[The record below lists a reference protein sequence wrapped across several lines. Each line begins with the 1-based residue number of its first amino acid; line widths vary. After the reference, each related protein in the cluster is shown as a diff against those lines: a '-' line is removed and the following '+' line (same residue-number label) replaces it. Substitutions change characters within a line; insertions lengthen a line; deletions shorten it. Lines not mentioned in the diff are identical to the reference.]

1 MRPNY
6 FFYDLETSGLNP
18 REDRIMQFA
27 GIRTDLDFQP
37 IGDPVN
43 LLVQL
48 TNDTLPSPGAIMVT
62 GITPQ
67 TCQQDGISE
76 RDFCKFIVEEMAAP
90 NTIIMGYNSIRFDD
104 EFMRSILWR
113 NFYDPYAWQWQDG
126 RSRWDLLDVIRLTR
140 ALRPEGI
147 EWPFSE
153 DGRATNRLELITKLN
168 GISHEHAH
176 DALSDVEALI
186 AVTKLVH
193 DKQPQLFDYLFKLK
207 DKRQVKKLVNLE
219 DPRPFVYASGRY
231 PAEFEK
237 TTVAYPIAMADNE
250 RVLVYDLR
258 YNLEDVLK
266 IEGENQAL
274 SKNKS
279 KKTEHRK
286 LDVNKP
292 FYRENFFPIVKPL
305 AYNRCPA
312 VAPISV
318 LEKANGWEK
327 IGLTK
332 PQVEANLASLKAHPE
347 FVERVTAY
355 AGKHPAE
362 YGKPVDAESAIYSGF
377 VKDNTDKNNCAAVR
391 AAEAADLRKFQP
403 TFNDQRLPELFLHY
417 KAKFFPTVLDEDEA
431 QEWEKYRTKRLDR
444 QATKFIDEMGRIEV
458 ALGKGETFGGHSAD
472 DCKYLLEE
480 LSLWY
485 QSLLPED
492 W

>member
-27 GIRTDLDFQP
+27 GIRTNLDFQP

-207 DKRQVKKLVNLE
+207 DKRQVKKTRE
-219 DPRPFVYASGRY
+219 SGRSATLCLCFR
-231 PAEFEK
+231 P
-237 TTVAYPIAMADNE
+237 VSCGI
-250 RVLVYDLR
+250 
-258 YNLEDVLK
+258 
-266 IEGENQAL
+266 
-274 SKNKS
+274 
-279 KKTEHRK
+279 
-286 LDVNKP
+286 
-292 FYRENFFPIVKPL
+292 RENH
-305 AYNRCPA
+305 R
-312 VAPISV
+312 
-318 LEKANGWEK
+318 
-327 IGLTK
+327 GL
-332 PQVEANLASLKAHPE
+332 SDCH
-347 FVERVTAY
+347 
-355 AGKHPAE
+355 
-362 YGKPVDAESAIYSGF
+362 
-377 VKDNTDKNNCAAVR
+377 
-391 AAEAADLRKFQP
+391 
-403 TFNDQRLPELFLHY
+403 
-417 KAKFFPTVLDEDEA
+417 
-431 QEWEKYRTKRLDR
+431 
-444 QATKFIDEMGRIEV
+444 
-458 ALGKGETFGGHSAD
+458 GG
-472 DCKYLLEE
+472 
-480 LSLWY
+480 
-485 QSLLPED
+485 
-492 W
+492 